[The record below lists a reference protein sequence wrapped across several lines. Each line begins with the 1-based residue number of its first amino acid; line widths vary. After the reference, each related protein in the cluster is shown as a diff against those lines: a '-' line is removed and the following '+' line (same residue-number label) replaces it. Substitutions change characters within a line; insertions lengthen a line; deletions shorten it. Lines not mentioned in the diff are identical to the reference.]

1 MPFRGNGNTENQVG
15 WGDQHLTGFGR
26 FLRQAREYK
35 GVSLREVER
44 KTRIPRRHLH
54 ALETEEF
61 GLLPPLIYARGI
73 VRNYAQYLGVDPRDA
88 LSRFEQ
94 SHGQR
99 SGGFQ
104 VVPAVK
110 TTEVPSHWAP
120 NFAIIAF
127 MVIMSAVIFAWM
139 YSAYFAPP
147 ENGSTTEQAVETP
160 EADQEVAIMNEDDDG
175 EPLSE
180 GGGES
185 LLPLQI
191 QRENRESEGME
202 DGELETIED
211 GEIEASGATDETIDQ
226 TEETTEEPAD
236 VDPMTSQPSDSPGT
250 HVFSISVTQSVWVQ
264 AAVDGEVVIDDVL
277 EPGSAYT
284 LHGELLYI
292 ESGNAPYVTVSVDG
306 EDRGVVGEYWDSASS
321 YP

>member
-1 MPFRGNGNTENQVG
+1 MPFRGRGNTGEHAG
-15 WGDQHLTGFGR
+15 WADQHLTGFGR

-35 GVSLREVER
+35 GVSLRDVER

-61 GLLPPLIYARGI
+61 DQLPPLIYARGI
-73 VRNYAQYLGVDPRDA
+73 VRNYAQYLGVDPMDA
-88 LSRFEQ
+88 LARFEQ

-147 ENGSTTEQAVETP
+147 ENGAPTEQAVQTP
-160 EADQEVAIMNEDDDG
+160 EADQEVAVMDEEEEDG
-175 EPLSE
+175 ELAE
-180 GGGES
+180 GGGEA
-185 LLPLQI
+185 LLPLQNEL
-191 QRENRESEGME
+191 Q
-202 DGELETIED
+202 DGESDEADVADDRDDPEQPSISVSPGNSGDEPESNDATVSQPVDSPNMHIFTISSTQRVWIQATVD
-211 GEIEASGATDETIDQ
+211 GEI
-226 TEETTEEPAD
+226 
-236 VDPMTSQPSDSPGT
+236 VM
-250 HVFSISVTQSVWVQ
+250 
-264 AAVDGEVVIDDVL
+264 DDVL
-277 EPGSAYT
+277 EPGTSRT
-284 LHGELLYI
+284 FEGESMFL
-292 ESGNAPYVTVSVDG
+292 ESGNAPYVNVRVDG
-306 EDRGVVGEYWDSASS
+306 ENRGTLGDVWDSTNS

>member
-1 MPFRGNGNTENQVG
+1 MPFRGKGNTGERSG
-15 WGDQHLTGFGR
+15 WNDYHLTGFGL

-35 GVSLREVER
+35 GVSLRDVEK

-54 ALETEEF
+54 ALETEQF
-61 GLLPPLIYARGI
+61 DQLPPLIYARGI
-73 VRNYAQYLGVDPRDA
+73 VRNYAQFLGVDPMDA
-88 LSRFEQ
+88 LARFEQ

-147 ENGSTTEQAVETP
+147 DPNGDQTEQAAQTP
-160 EADQEVAIMNEDDDG
+160 EQDQEVAVLEDDDSD
-175 EPLSE
+175 ELELAE
-180 GGGES
+180 GGGET
-185 LLPLQI
+185 LLPLQRI
-191 QRENRESEGME
+191 NRGSGDQPDSEEPEQSDDAPADGAGESPA
-202 DGELETIED
+202 DA
-211 GEIEASGATDETIDQ
+211 EASQEQPPDQPDAAPSGNVFTIS
-226 TEETTEEPAD
+226 TTEA
-236 VDPMTSQPSDSPGT
+236 
-250 HVFSISVTQSVWVQ
+250 VWVQ
-264 AAVDGEVVIDDVL
+264 ATVDGQIVLDDVVP
-277 EPGSAYT
+277 PGRTESLQGET
-284 LHGELLYI
+284 LSLR
-292 ESGNAPYVTVSVDG
+292 SGNAPYVQVSVNG
-306 EDRGVVGEYWDSASS
+306 EFRGTLGDAWDAVGS

>member
-1 MPFRGNGNTENQVG
+1 MGRPADGGLGNVPFRGRGTAGEQPG
-15 WGDQHLTGFGR
+15 WDDHQLTGFGR

-54 ALETEEF
+54 ALESEDFEQ
-61 GLLPPLIYARGI
+61 LPPLIYARGI
-73 VRNYAQYLGVDPRDA
+73 VRNYAQFLGLDPMDV
-88 LSRFEQ
+88 LQRFEQ

-99 SGGFQ
+99 SGEFK

-147 ENGSTTEQAVETP
+147 DPNGTTTEQAVETP
-160 EADQEVAIMNEDDDG
+160 EADQEVAVIEDDDDDDD
-175 EPLSE
+175 LAE

-185 LLPLQI
+185 LLPLQ
-191 QRENRESEGME
+191 RELQDEQAN
-202 DGELETIED
+202 
-211 GEIEASGATDETIDQ
+211 TDE
-226 TEETTEEPAD
+226 EPED
-236 VDPMTSQPSDSPGT
+236 DPPSAGEGGENSDDASEQQQPMQPSDAPDFNRF
-250 HVFSISVTQSVWVQ
+250 VISTSQSVWVHVT
-264 AAVDGEVVIDDVL
+264 VDGEVVLDQVVQPGATHTL
-277 EPGSAYT
+277 EGQT
-284 LHGELLYI
+284 MTVN
-292 ESGNAPYVTVSVDG
+292 SGNAPYVNVSVNG
-306 EDRGVVGEYWDSASS
+306 ENRGPVGEVWDATQT